1 MIKKL
6 SSTAL
11 AIMVAGSCLADDVP
25 ALKIS
30 KSDGE
35 STVVL
40 SELMSIRF
48 TETDMVVNMKD
59 LTKLVFPLDDIIVME
74 LGQAPTAISTV
85 FPGNTAATYV
95 ITDLQG
101 NVLSKGNGEKFAM
114 PAQKGIYVIT
124 VGDKSKKVLV
134 K

>member
-1 MIKKL
+1 MNKKL
-6 SSTAL
+6 LSTAL
-11 AIMVAGSCLADDVP
+11 AVMVAGSSLADDVP

-35 STVVL
+35 SAVVL
-40 SELMSIRF
+40 SELLSIKY
-48 TETDMVVNMKD
+48 TESDMVVNMKD
-59 LTKLVFPLDDIIVME
+59 GTKQVFALDDIIVME
-74 LGQAPTAISTV
+74 LGQAPAAISSILS
-85 FPGNTAATYV
+85 GAEAYV

-101 NVLSKGNGEKFAM
+101 KVVSKGNTETFAL

>member
-11 AIMVAGSCLADDVP
+11 AIAIAGNCLADDVP
-25 ALKIS
+25 ALKVS
-30 KSDGE
+30 KCDGE

-40 SELMSIRF
+40 SELLSIKYVDS
-48 TETDMVVNMKD
+48 DMVVNMKD
-59 LTKLVFPLDDIIVME
+59 GTKLVFALDDIVVME
-74 LGQAPTAISTV
+74 VGQTSAAISNIFTD
-85 FPGNTAATYV
+85 ASETYV

-101 NVLSKGNGEKFAM
+101 DIVSKGNVEKFVL
-114 PAQKGIYVIT
+114 PAQRGVYIVS
-124 VGDKSKKVLV
+124 VGDKSKKIIV

>member
-11 AIMVAGSCLADDVP
+11 AIAIAGNCLADDVP
-25 ALKIS
+25 TLKVS
-30 KSDGE
+30 KCDGE

-40 SELMSIRF
+40 SELLSIKYVDS
-48 TETDMVVNMKD
+48 DMVVNMKD
-59 LTKLVFPLDDIIVME
+59 GTKLVFALDDIVVME
-74 LGQAPTAISTV
+74 VGQTSAAISNIFTD
-85 FPGNTAATYV
+85 ASETYV

-101 NVLSKGNGEKFAM
+101 DIVSKGNVEKFVL
-114 PAQKGIYVIT
+114 PAQRGVYIVS
-124 VGDKSKKVLV
+124 VGDKSKKIIV